1 MSKSH
6 PFTHHDAL
14 LHFVANDAR
23 LGITEWEEHT
33 RQLICNA
40 EMARLFGYSEAEFP
54 GNLTALRARTHPDD
68 LQRCEQL
75 YFQAIKSRQP
85 FDIDFR
91 IVLAD
96 GTLRWI
102 NWRGRASYDDDGE
115 VERVFTVCQDVSP
128 RMQALAALQESDA
141 NMREA
146 QAIAGIGSWTWD
158 HRSDIPTWT
167 EQIYHLFGIDP
178 QQEAID
184 FKNVWKLFAPES
196 WQRLN
201 AAVTRALGEGEPYE
215 CEVEVVRRNG
225 ERRWATAR
233 GRPICDADGTITGLH
248 GTMQDIT
255 DRRQVE
261 LALQAAQANAI
272 ESQREARL
280 AALNL
285 MEDAV
290 RARSSAETAVAA
302 LRQSEQRLL
311 MAQENAHV
319 GIFDWDLATDQLY
332 WSPECERLYGVPAG
346 SVRQQQDWRALVLP
360 EDLQKLDA
368 EWDAIVRGESFEQEF
383 RIRRPDN
390 GQIRWLIT
398 KGSAEFD
405 VSGKAVRVAGIN
417 LDITERKQAVSIL
430 RESEARYRDMFEA
443 NPHPMWVFD
452 QQTLRFLVVNDAA
465 VSHYGYSREE
475 FLAMR
480 IADIRPEEDITI
492 MQTMVGHLR
501 ETGKVHG
508 VWRHRKKDGSLI
520 RVEITAHAMNYAGQP
535 AFVVLANDVTQRMQ
549 TEEELRKLS
558 LVVEQSPE
566 AIVITDPEANIEY
579 VNDAF
584 LRVTGYQRDEVIGQ
598 NSRMLHSGKTPPE
611 VYRELWQTLSK
622 GHPWH
627 GEFCNRKK
635 DGSEFI
641 EHAIITPIRQ
651 PDGKVTH
658 YVAIKEDI
666 TEKKKLASELEDHR
680 HHLEE
685 LVVSR
690 TRELESARA
699 AAEAASLAKS
709 SFLANMSHE
718 IRTPL
723 NAIIGMTHLL
733 RQNQHSPAQLARLD
747 KIDKAGQHLLE
758 VINDILDLSKI
769 EAGRMALEQTD
780 FRLSGLLEEVR
791 TLIAG
796 PAESK
801 GLKVEAH
808 NENAPD
814 WLHGDPTRLRQAL
827 LNFASNAVKFTERG
841 HIALRVRMLE
851 ETPAHILLHFEV
863 ADTGIGLKPEQTA
876 RLFQPFEQADT
887 STTRRFGGT
896 GLGLAITRRL
906 AEMMGGET
914 GVVSTPGQGS
924 TFWLTA
930 RLRKGGGV
938 TEVADHAGDLAFE
951 AALRQYHAGAR
962 ILLAEDNPINQEVA
976 IALLQNVGL
985 TPEIAE
991 DGEVALNLARA
1002 GDFDLVLMDVQMPRL
1017 DGLAATRAIRQLPGW
1032 QARPI
1037 LAMTANAFD
1046 EDRQACADAGMNDF
1060 VAKPV
1065 SPETL
1070 YATLLKW
1077 LPATP
1082 PPVATVHRP
1091 TQFPRPTPLPPLP
1104 PQPDEAAILARLAR
1118 LPGID
1123 TEAGI
1128 AMLNN
1133 NRSRYLQLLNQLRLG
1148 HGNDAE
1154 LIAAAL
1160 AKGDDE
1166 AARQIAHRLKGAA
1179 GMLHVETPAT
1189 LGADIEQAL
1198 RQPEEARS
1206 APAIA
1211 ASISQLGQWLHDFG
1225 DILTPPPAA
1234 AGDDHLQAAEAA
1246 LEELMQLLASGDSQ
1260 AIEYHQAHAG
1270 MLAQWLGHAATVAAR
1285 QIEEFDFELALAT
1298 LRQARASTEKP
1309 ACP

>member
-1 MSKSH
+1 MKKPH
-6 PFTHHDAL
+6 PFTHHDEL
-14 LHFVANDAR
+14 LDFVANDAR
-23 LGITEWEEHT
+23 LGITEWDQHT
-33 RQLICNA
+33 RELTCNA
-40 EMARLFGYSEAEFP
+40 EMAHLFGYPEAEFP
-54 GNLTALRARTHPDD
+54 GTLEALRARTHPDD
-68 LQRCEQL
+68 LERCEQT
-75 YFQAIKSRQP
+75 YFQAINTRQP
-85 FDIDFR
+85 FDVDFR
-91 IVLAD
+91 IILAD

-102 NWRGRASYDDDGE
+102 NWHGRATYGDDGK
-115 VERVFTVCQDVSP
+115 VARVFTVCQDVSS
-128 RMQALAALQESDA
+128 RMETLTALRESDA

-158 HRSDIPTWT
+158 HRADIPVWT
-167 EQIYHLFGIDP
+167 EQIYRLFGIDP
-178 QQEAID
+178 QQEAFD
-184 FKNVWKLFAPES
+184 FKNVWKLFTPES

-201 AAVTRALGEGEPYE
+201 AGVTRAIDEGLPYE
-215 CEVEVVRRNG
+215 CEVEVVRPNG
-225 ERRWATAR
+225 EHRWATAR
-233 GRPICDADGTITGLH
+233 GRPIRLADGNIVGLH

-261 LALQAAQANAI
+261 QALQAVQAEAI
-272 ESQREARL
+272 EAQREARL

-285 MEDAV
+285 MEDAI

-319 GIFDWDLATDQLY
+319 GIFDWDLATNQLY
-332 WSPECERLYGVPAG
+332 WSPECERLYGVPPG
-346 SVRQQQDWRALVLP
+346 SVRQQADWRALVLP
-360 EDLQKLDA
+360 EDLQRLDA
-368 EWDAIVRGESFEQEF
+368 EWDAVVRGEGFEQEF
-383 RIRRPDN
+383 RIYRPDN

-405 VSGKAVRVAGIN
+405 PSGKPVRVAGIN
-417 LDITERKQAVSIL
+417 LDITERKQAVAVL

-452 QQTLRFLVVNDAA
+452 LETLRFLVVNDAA
-465 VSHYGYSREE
+465 ISHYGYSREE
-475 FLAMR
+475 FMAMSLK
-480 IADIRPEEDITI
+480 DVRPAEDIPF
-492 MQTMVGHLR
+492 MQLMASNLR
-501 ETGKVHG
+501 DSGKIHG
-508 VWRHRKKDGSLI
+508 VWRHRRKDGSIIL
-520 RVEITAHAMNYAGQP
+520 VELTAHAMNYADRP
-535 AFVVLANDVTQRMQ
+535 AAVVLVNDVTLRVQ

-584 LRVTGYQRDEVIGQ
+584 LRVTGYRRDEVIGH

-611 VYRELWQTLSK
+611 TFSELWQALSN
-622 GHPWH
+622 GLPWH

-651 PDGKVTH
+651 PDGKITH

-666 TEKKKLASELEDHR
+666 TEKKKLASELEAHR

-690 TRELESARA
+690 TRELEAARS

-733 RQNQHSPAQLARLD
+733 RQNQNSPAQVARLD

-796 PAESK
+796 PAENK
-801 GLKVEAH
+801 GLRVEAH

-827 LNFASNAVKFTERG
+827 LNFASNAVKFTEHG
-841 HIALRVRMLE
+841 HIAIRARLLQEAPDHLVLRL
-851 ETPAHILLHFEV
+851 EV
-863 ADTGIGLKPEQTA
+863 ADTGIGLDPTQTA

-930 RLRKGGGV
+930 RLQKGG
-938 TEVADHAGDLAFE
+938 TPAPAADAEVDLAAE
-951 AALRQYHAGAR
+951 ATLRQYHAGAR

-985 TPEIAE
+985 TPEIAD
-991 DGEVALNLARA
+991 DGEAAINLARA
-1002 GDFDLVLMDVQMPRL
+1002 GDFDLVLMDVQMPKL

-1032 QARPI
+1032 QDRPI
-1037 LAMTANAFD
+1037 LAMTANAFE
-1046 EDRQACADAGMNDF
+1046 EDRQACAAAGMNDF

-1077 LPATP
+1077 LPAAP
-1082 PPVATVHRP
+1082 VPVATVHRP
-1091 TQFPRPTPLPPLP
+1091 PPVTRLATLPPLP
-1104 PQPDEAAILARLAR
+1104 DEATTLARLAT

-1123 TEAGI
+1123 MDAGI

-1133 NRSRYLQLLNQLRLG
+1133 NRSRYLQLLNQLRIG
-1148 HGNDAE
+1148 HGHDAE
-1154 LIAAAL
+1154 LMSAAL
-1160 AKGDDE
+1160 NHGDTL

-1179 GMLHVETPAT
+1179 GMLHVETPAA
-1189 LGADIEQAL
+1189 LAAEIEAAL
-1198 RQPEEARS
+1198 REPEATH
-1206 APAIA
+1206 ALPAIA
-1211 ASISQLGQWLHDFG
+1211 VAIHQLGQWLRDFD
-1225 DILTPPPAA
+1225 DILAPPASSDEA
-1234 AGDDHLQAAEAA
+1234 NLQAAEAA
-1246 LEELMQLLASGDSQ
+1246 LAELMQLLASGDSQ
-1260 AIEYHQAHAG
+1260 AIEYHQTHAG
-1270 MLAQWLGHAATVAAR
+1270 LLAQWLGHAATVAAR
-1285 QIEEFDFELALAT
+1285 QIEDFDFELALET
-1298 LRQARASTEKP
+1298 LRQARAHNEKP
-1309 ACP
+1309 Q